1 MKTVNLKIWEPVTKK
16 SQLKEGSVI
25 KIVGIAP
32 KNSYNR
38 ITVKKVLKMK
48 SLNNRKQ
55 WTEILINKK
64 KNYYF
69 HLDAYLS
76 GESTFGKWVKEL
88 YVRKP
93 QEPPQEI

>member
-16 SQLKEGSVI
+16 SQLKEGSII
-25 KIVGIAP
+25 KIIGIAE
-32 KNSYNR
+32 KNSYKR
-38 ITVKKVLKMK
+38 ITIKKVLKMK
-48 SLNNRKQ
+48 SANGHK

-69 HLDAYLS
+69 HLDAYLKN
-76 GESTFGKWVKEL
+76 EPAMGKWVKEL

-93 QEPPQEI
+93 KV

>member
-1 MKTVNLKIWEPVTKK
+1 MVNLKIWEPVTRE
-16 SQLKEGSVI
+16 SQLKEGSII
-25 KIVGIAP
+25 KIVGFVP

-38 ITVKKVLKMK
+38 ISVKKVLKYNCSDGSK
-48 SLNNRKQ
+48 

-69 HLDAYLS
+69 HLGAYLHN
-76 GESTFGKWVKEL
+76 EDTWGKWVKEL

-93 QEPPQEI
+93 RGPE